1 MLYNLTIEQVDDAI
15 GVAGVMLRVR
25 NHNDG
30 GALLVKLEQKV
41 HHLLA
46 ILGIQIARWLIGKDN
61 LGIGNYCT
69 GYSNTL
75 LLTT

>member
-41 HHLLA
+41 HNLLA
-46 ILGIQIARWLIGKDN
+46 VLRIKVACRLIGKDN
-61 LGIGNYCT
+61 LGIGNYGT
-69 GYSNTL
+69 SYGYTL